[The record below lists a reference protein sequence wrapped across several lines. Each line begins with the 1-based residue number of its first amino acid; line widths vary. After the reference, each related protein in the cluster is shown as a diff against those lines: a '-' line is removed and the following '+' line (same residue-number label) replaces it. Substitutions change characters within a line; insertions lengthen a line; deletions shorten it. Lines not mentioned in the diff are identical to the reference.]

1 MIDQFITALNQE
13 LDLSAKEIADILWL
27 ALQMEESQRE
37 SASSNFPP
45 INQDER
51 EREKKEEKL
60 VEEPSPEPQSHT
72 ADSISNSEET
82 PTNQVSEEQK
92 AGIYPRNQS
101 SSLDLAFKAPNAP
114 SLQQPL
120 TLARALKPL
129 MRRVPASTN
138 LVLDEAATS
147 EKIARER
154 LWLPVLKPTLEPWLD
169 LELVVDGSISMVIWR
184 QTVRDLE
191 RLLKNYGIFRDVRV
205 WVLMEDDR
213 EGVQIRRGMGARAKN
228 QPSRSAKEL
237 INTSGRSLVLIG
249 SDCVS
254 SLWRDGKVTK
264 TLELWANHVPTAIIQ
279 MLPKWL
285 WKRTALGRTS
295 EVRLRALTTGVCNR
309 NLILQQLSLW
319 EELEP
324 EEVVKVPVFT
334 LEEDRVATWA
344 QMLSG
349 NSSIWT
355 AGVGFKLDNPVQEGK
370 GLFNGNSSEVS
381 AEQRVQAFRVT
392 ASPMAR
398 KLAGLLAAA
407 PVISLPV
414 VRLIRETLLPD
425 SLQVNVAEV
434 FLGGLLKPLA
444 EIGLDTNPDEILYEF
459 IDGVRDLL
467 IDSVPTNYV
476 LNVVDEVSKYVAKK
490 VGLSLEDFA
499 AVLRCEKEIEDSSIV
514 EKIDYFATITA
525 QVLRNLGGDYAKLAG
540 ELEVNL
546 VDTVPVNNIINEFE
560 QNRHF
565 IGQEDNN
572 KIYSFCT
579 DKPWNLPFDVLVIP
593 MGYHIFTESQLFPG
607 GGFSRGFQSFL
618 GANLDL
624 FEQSIGQ
631 ALGENKNKQIQVT
644 PSQSLLVALPA
655 EINQQLSLLNSS
667 LINRFVIIATVE
679 GPDPSRSNAG
689 EAMNSIIALATKQ
702 GLTRLVLPL
711 LGTGDLRL
719 PVEPIAN
726 KILLSITESLKNLSS
741 NSIEEIIFVDKRE
754 STIQTINQVG
764 LSLFAERD
772 KNKVELPTEK
782 VLDYTRLSNLLAEYK
797 WKEADRETAR
807 LMLEACDREERGWL
821 TEKDMAII
829 SSTNLETIDR
839 LWLQYSNG
847 KFGFS
852 VQKQIWLLV
861 GGQLGSDNEEVYKKF
876 GENVGWY
883 IKDKDE
889 WLFWSEHIFNLDAP
903 QGHLPR
909 SLPSQG
915 KRIRPYLFSRKDL
928 KVDRDNIVLPQE
940 EALESNKNNQYF
952 KTLFMFTTKFFKWLF
967 ND

>member
-27 ALQMEESQRE
+27 ALQMEESQWE
-37 SASSNFPP
+37 SVPSNFPP

-60 VEEPSPEPQSHT
+60 VEEPSPEPQSQT
-72 ADSISNSEET
+72 ADSISN
-82 PTNQVSEEQK
+82 SEEQK

-101 SSLDLAFKAPNAP
+101 SSLDLGFKAPNAP

-129 MRRVPASTN
+129 MRQVPASTN

-355 AGVGFKLDNPVQEGK
+355 AGVGFKLDNPVQEEK
-370 GLFNGNSSEVS
+370 GLFNGNSSELS

-444 EIGLDTNPDEILYEF
+444 EIGLETNPDEILYEF

-499 AVLRCEKEIEDSSIV
+499 AVLRKDKKIEDSSIV

-525 QVLRNLGGDYAKLAG
+525 QVLRNLGGEYAKLAE

-546 VDTVPVNNIINEFE
+546 VDSVPVNNIINEF
-560 QNRHF
+560 
-565 IGQEDNN
+565 
-572 KIYSFCT
+572 
-579 DKPWNLPFDVLVIP
+579 
-593 MGYHIFTESQLFPG
+593 
-607 GGFSRGFQSFL
+607 
-618 GANLDL
+618 
-624 FEQSIGQ
+624 
-631 ALGENKNKQIQVT
+631 
-644 PSQSLLVALPA
+644 
-655 EINQQLSLLNSS
+655 
-667 LINRFVIIATVE
+667 
-679 GPDPSRSNAG
+679 
-689 EAMNSIIALATKQ
+689 
-702 GLTRLVLPL
+702 
-711 LGTGDLRL
+711 
-719 PVEPIAN
+719 
-726 KILLSITESLKNLSS
+726 
-741 NSIEEIIFVDKRE
+741 
-754 STIQTINQVG
+754 
-764 LSLFAERD
+764 
-772 KNKVELPTEK
+772 
-782 VLDYTRLSNLLAEYK
+782 
-797 WKEADRETAR
+797 
-807 LMLEACDREERGWL
+807 
-821 TEKDMAII
+821 
-829 SSTNLETIDR
+829 
-839 LWLQYSNG
+839 
-847 KFGFS
+847 
-852 VQKQIWLLV
+852 
-861 GGQLGSDNEEVYKKF
+861 
-876 GENVGWY
+876 
-883 IKDKDE
+883 
-889 WLFWSEHIFNLDAP
+889 
-903 QGHLPR
+903 
-909 SLPSQG
+909 
-915 KRIRPYLFSRKDL
+915 
-928 KVDRDNIVLPQE
+928 
-940 EALESNKNNQYF
+940 
-952 KTLFMFTTKFFKWLF
+952 
-967 ND
+967 